1 METILIV
8 DDDKDFCWNLSNLLK
23 GEKYKIIVA
32 HDGKKALLEV
42 EKKYPDLVLLDLKL
56 PNMDGMEILD
66 KMKQFDKDLV
76 VIMLTGLGDAKS
88 AVNAMKLG
96 AFDYIIKPFDS
107 EELILI
113 IKKAFQTRH
122 LVKEVESLKMRLGE
136 KRLPIENIM
145 GSSSS
150 IKKVLEQIKIVAPTN
165 MTIILQGESGTGKEL
180 IGSLIH
186 EQSSRKDK
194 PFVAVD
200 CGTIP
205 ETLVESELFGY
216 EKGAFTGADE
226 KREGKFEQANSG
238 TLFLDEITNLPFAM
252 QAKFLRAIQERKV
265 QHLGGKKD
273 IKIDIRIIVAT
284 NTKLPEAVKAGKFR
298 DDLFH
303 RLNEFAIELPLL
315 RERKEDLPVLVGYFL
330 NEANLEFNKRVKN
343 FSEEAMMY
351 LINYY
356 WPGNIRELKNV
367 VKRAVLLAEGDY
379 VAPANLPVNVV
390 KPQESAAL
398 LYSEADS
405 IKTLFKE
412 VSLEDM
418 VRNFERDLIKKAL
431 EQVGG
436 NKIEA
441 AEVLCMNRK
450 TLYRKIKNLGI

>member
-8 DDDKDFCWNLSNLLK
+8 DDDKDFCWNLSNILK

-32 HDGKKALLEV
+32 GDGKKALLEV
-42 EKKYPDLVLLDLKL
+42 EKKSPDLVLLDLKL
-56 PNMDGMEILD
+56 PDMDGMEILD
-66 KMKQFDKDLV
+66 KIKRVDKDLV

-96 AFDYIIKPFDS
+96 AFDYIVKPFDS

-113 IKKAFQTRH
+113 IKKALQTRQ
-122 LVKEVESLKMRLGE
+122 LVKEVESLKMKLNE
-136 KRLPIENIM
+136 KLLPIENIM
-145 GSSSS
+145 GNSPS

-180 IGSLIH
+180 IGKLLH
-186 EQSSRKDK
+186 EQSPRRDK

-226 KREGKFEQANSG
+226 KREGKFEQANNG
-238 TLFLDEITNLPFAM
+238 TLFLDEITNLPFAL
-252 QAKFLRAIQERKV
+252 QAKFLRAVQERKV

-284 NTKLPEAVKAGKFR
+284 NTKLSEAVKSGKFR

-330 NEANLEFNKRVKN
+330 NEANLEFNKRVKK

-367 VKRAVLLAEGDY
+367 VKRAVLLAAGDY
-379 VAPANLPVNVV
+379 VAPANLPVSVV
-390 KPQESAAL
+390 KPHESAAL

-405 IKTLFKE
+405 IKTLFEE

-441 AEVLCMNRK
+441 AEILCMNRK
-450 TLYRKIKNLGI
+450 TLYRKIKSLGI

>member
-8 DDDKDFCWNLSNLLK
+8 DDDKDFCWNLSNILK
-23 GEKYKIIVA
+23 GEKYKTIIA
-32 HDGKKALLEV
+32 GDGKKALLEV
-42 EKKYPDLVLLDLKL
+42 EKKSPDLVLLDLKL
-56 PNMDGMEILD
+56 PDIDGMEILD
-66 KMKQFDKDLV
+66 KMKQVDRDSV

-96 AFDYIIKPFDS
+96 AFDYIVKPFDS

-113 IKKAFQTRH
+113 IKKALQTRQ

-136 KRLPIENIM
+136 KSLPIENVM
-145 GSSSS
+145 GSSPS

-186 EQSSRKDK
+186 EKSPRKDK

-226 KREGKFEQANSG
+226 KKEGKFEQANSG
-238 TLFLDEITNLPFAM
+238 TLFLDEITNLPFAL

-284 NTKLPEAVKAGKFR
+284 NMKLSEAVKAGKFR

-303 RLNEFAIELPLL
+303 RLNEFTIELPLL
-315 RERKEDLPVLVGYFL
+315 RERKEDIPVLAEYFL
-330 NEANLEFNKRVKN
+330 NEANLEFNKKVKKI
-343 FSEEAMMY
+343 SPEAMKH

-367 VKRAVLLAEGDY
+367 VKRAVLLTETALI
-379 VAPANLPVNVV
+379 APANLSVNVV
-390 KPQESAAL
+390 EPQEDAAL
-398 LYSEADS
+398 LYSETDS
-405 IKTLFKE
+405 IKTLFRE
-412 VSLEDM
+412 VSLEDI
-418 VRNFERDLIKKAL
+418 VKNFERDLIKRVLK
-431 EQVGG
+431 QMGG
-436 NKIEA
+436 NKIKA
-441 AEVLCMNRK
+441 AEVLCVNRK
-450 TLYRKIKNLGI
+450 TLYRKIKSFGL